1 MKLISPIN
9 FSAKIKMKLLL
20 LFCIFILNIELNC
33 CKDLDLDRKNF
44 RLITPTNSLG
54 FVKPGTRNT
63 GGLTMSQTIRKSANT
78 TEETGPLT
86 LWQITKAARNF
97 DSNYFYRR
105 PIIAAML
112 ILTFCSMVMIL
123 SLPCIL
129 YIFILKKHI
138 SDEQ

>member
-1 MKLISPIN
+1 MKI
-9 FSAKIKMKLLL
+9 LL
-20 LFCIFILNIELNC
+20 LFCIIILNIDLNC
-33 CKDLDLDRKNF
+33 CKNLDLDQKNF
-44 RLITPTNSLG
+44 RLITPINSLG

-63 GGLTMSQTIRKSANT
+63 GGWTMSQTIRKFTNT

-97 DSNYFYRR
+97 DSNYFYRH
-105 PIIAAML
+105 PIIAAIL

-129 YIFILKKHI
+129 YIFILKRHI
-138 SDEQ
+138 TDEQ